1 MAQQGTAGHS
11 RGIPGLSAFLAM
23 HSPVVTP
30 HFKISVGTLN
40 DHQPD
45 PRPEEEASP
54 KDRRIP
60 AHNKGS
66 GVLALELTQA
76 YTCRFV
82 GRA

>member
-60 AHNKGS
+60 AHNKVQGFW
-66 GVLALELTQA
+66 L
-76 YTCRFV
+76 
-82 GRA
+82 